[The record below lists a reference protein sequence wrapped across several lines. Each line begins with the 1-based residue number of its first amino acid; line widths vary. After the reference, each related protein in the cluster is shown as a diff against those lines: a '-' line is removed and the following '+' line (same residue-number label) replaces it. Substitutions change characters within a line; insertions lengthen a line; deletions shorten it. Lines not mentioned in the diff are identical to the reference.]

1 MAAAACNNGAEF
13 IGTARLKIKE
23 SDRGRVMCDL
33 LAGFGVDTVYEDDR
47 IEVKKCTLKTPK
59 GPVDGCND
67 HRIVMTAATLLSIT
81 GGQISGA
88 QAVRKSY
95 PDYFDVIK
103 KLGIEVETDGMD

>member
-1 MAAAACNNGAEF
+1 
-13 IGTARLKIKE
+13 
-23 SDRGRVMCDL
+23 MCDL